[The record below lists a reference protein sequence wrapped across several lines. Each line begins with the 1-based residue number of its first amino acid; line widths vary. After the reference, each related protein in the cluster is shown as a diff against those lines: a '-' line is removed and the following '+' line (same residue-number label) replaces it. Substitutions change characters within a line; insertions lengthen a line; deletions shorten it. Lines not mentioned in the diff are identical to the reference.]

1 LSDAL
6 MTLLALIERS
16 NPEVIRSYLELTKG
30 N

>member
-1 LSDAL
+1 